1 MKKIFRNMLLMAGA
15 AALALNFASCKGDGE
30 DDNKNEE
37 EAVLFTDGDVQ
48 YKMSLSELK
57 DADNQLSFTQ
67 IIEYIKPID
76 LKEEITFTFKYNSGS
91 EAAPADS
98 VAPADSSAS
107 QPVVEKKDYPII
119 DASMVINCGSEAN
132 AQMVRDSMLTDTVSY
147 DIAVEGSKVVCTYK
161 QEVIKYMT
169 YASAE
174 TIYNELAKQLGDQRK
189 KNDANKAKEESD
201 AKKQEAENNRKTN
214 YNFDR
219 DSVGGIVST
228 DSTIGFTL
236 VKSGVAAVYSYT
248 FDKTTGMITSGS
260 VVCVCKN
267 SDVAKAY
274 AKEHMKDKNAKGQLI
289 YKSINL
295 DGSNVIMVYSA
306 SAIEGLHKRD
316 IVAAQQSGQEP
327 DASSI
332 GKEIEPEENNTEEN
346 NGGENNGEN
355 NGGEN
360 NGGESNEENNGN
372 QQEENNNSQNTE
384 NESNENGNTQN
395 PENGQNENNDDPVPQ
410 IIPEENSNIK
420 PDENENNNNN
430 EEPLPHEP
438 IIDNGEGE
446 VVAKGI
452 VGKWESTSDRVVGEG
467 ISISV
472 TAEELGVDYLD
483 FASDGNF
490 SNEWFTEEGEK
501 VVDLGVYS
509 INDDVLKIVWDD
521 NEEVLYRFSLS
532 GDTLI
537 VYEYCFYVSETDTLY
552 ETYDSVPEHAE
563 SVRAEI
569 QHVYK
574 RI

>member
-1 MKKIFRNMLLMAGA
+1 MAGA
-15 AALALNFASCKGDGE
+15 VALAFNFASCKGDGE
-30 DDNKNEE
+30 DEKKDE
-37 EAVLFTDGDVQ
+37 EAVVFTDGDVQ

-119 DASMVINCGSEAN
+119 DATMVVNCGSEAN
-132 AQMVRDSMLTDTVSY
+132 AQMVRDSMLSDTVSY

-161 QEVIKYMT
+161 QDIIKYMT
-169 YASAE
+169 YSVAE
-174 TIYNELAKQLGDQRK
+174 AMYNKLAEQLGDQRK

-306 SAIEGLHKRD
+306 SAIEGLHKSD
-316 IVAAQQSGQEP
+316 ILLAQQLGKEP
-327 DASSI
+327 DGSSI
-332 GKEIEPEENNTEEN
+332 GKEPEPEENNTEEN
-346 NGGENNGEN
+346 NGGENNG
-355 NGGEN
+355 
-360 NGGESNEENNGN
+360 GESGEENNGN

-395 PENGQNENNDDPVPQ
+395 PENGQNENNDDPIPQ
-410 IIPEENSNIK
+410 ILPEENDNIK
-420 PDENENNNNN
+420 PGENESNN

-446 VVAKGI
+446 AVAKGI
-452 VGKWESTSDRVVGEG
+452 VGKWETTGARVVGEG

-483 FASDGNF
+483 FASDGHF
-490 SNEWFTEEGEK
+490 SNEWITEEGEK
-501 VVDLGVYS
+501 EADLGVYS
-509 INDDVLKIVWDD
+509 INDNVLSFVWDD
-521 NEEVLYRFSLS
+521 NTEDLYGFSLS

-537 VYEYCFYVSETDTLY
+537 LYEYCFYVSETDTIY

-563 SVRAEI
+563 CVRLERQFI
-569 QHVYK
+569 YK

>member
-15 AALALNFASCKGDGE
+15 AALALNFASCKGDSE
-30 DDNKNEE
+30 DDNNNE

-57 DADNQLSFTQ
+57 DEDSELSFVQT
-67 IIEYIKPID
+67 IEYIKPFD
-76 LKEEITFTFKYNSGS
+76 LKEDITFTFKYNAGN

-98 VAPADSSAS
+98 VAQNDSAAS
-107 QPVVEKKDYPII
+107 QPVEKKDLPIVE
-119 DASMVINCGSEAN
+119 ASMVINCGSEAN

-201 AKKQEAENNRKTN
+201 AKKQESENNRKTN

-260 VVCVCKN
+260 VICVCKN

-327 DASSI
+327 DTASI
-332 GKEIEPEENNTEEN
+332 GREPEPEPEPEPEENN
-346 NGGENNGEN
+346 GENTE
-355 NGGEN
+355 
-360 NGGESNEENNGN
+360 N
-372 QQEENNNSQNTE
+372 QQEENNNSQNPE
-384 NESNENGNTQN
+384 NEQNENGNNQN
-395 PENGQNENNDDPVPQ
+395 PENGQNENNDDPIPQ
-410 IIPEENSNIK
+410 ILPEENSNIK
-420 PDENENNNNN
+420 PVENEENNN

-446 VVAKGI
+446 AVANSI
-452 VGKWESTSDRVVGEG
+452 VGRWVASSIKLVGEG
-467 ISISV
+467 VDLSAPV
-472 TAEELGVDYLD
+472 DENDLDYLD
-483 FASDGNF
+483 FDSDGNC
-490 SNEWFTEEGEK
+490 SNEWFDEGEK
-501 VVDLGVYS
+501 VVDRAVYS
-509 INDDVLKIVWDD
+509 INDTVLKFTWNED
-521 NEEVLYRFSLS
+521 NEMDFYYFSLS

-537 VYEYCFYVSETDTLY
+537 LYKYCYYCAETETVYEKRDN
-552 ETYDSVPEHAE
+552 VPEHVEVAL
-563 SVRAEI
+563 A
-569 QHVYK
+569 QKQYVYK
-574 RI
+574 RM

>member
-1 MKKIFRNMLLMAGA
+1 MAGA
-15 AALALNFASCKGDGE
+15 VALAFNFASCKGDGE

-57 DADNQLSFTQ
+57 DNDSELSFNQ
-67 IIEYIKPID
+67 VIEYIKPID
-76 LKEEITFTFKYNSGS
+76 LKEDITFTFKYRGSS

-98 VAPADSSAS
+98 VPAADSSVN
-107 QPVVEKKDYPII
+107 QTIDKKDMPII
-119 DASMVINCGSEAN
+119 EASMVINCGSESN

-147 DIAVEGSKVVCTYK
+147 NISVEGSKVICTYK
-161 QEVIKYMT
+161 QDALEHMT
-169 YASAE
+169 YAAAE
-174 TIYNELAKQLGDQRK
+174 AFYNELAKQLGDQRK

-372 QQEENNNSQNTE
+372 QQEENNN
-384 NESNENGNTQN
+384 TQN
-395 PENGQNENNDDPVPQ
+395 PENEQNENGNNQNTENNQNENNNSENTELT
-410 IIPEENSNIK
+410 PEENSNIK
-420 PDENENNNNN
+420 PGENEENNNGEN
-430 EEPLPHEP
+430 EESNIPQILPE
-438 IIDNGEGE
+438 NGENEE
-446 VVAKGI
+446 VASI
-452 VGKWESTSDRVVGEG
+452 VGRWVSSSIKLVGEG
-467 ISISV
+467 VDLSAPV
-472 TAEELGVDYLD
+472 DENDLDYLD
-483 FASDGNF
+483 FASDGNC
-490 SNEWFTEEGEK
+490 SNEWFDEGEK
-501 VVDLGVYS
+501 VVDRAVYS
-509 INDDVLKIVWDD
+509 INDTVLMFTWNED
-521 NEEVLYRFSLS
+521 NEMDFYYFSLS

-537 VYEYCFYVSETDTLY
+537 LYKYCYYCAETETVYEKRDN
-552 ETYDSVPEHAE
+552 VPEHVEFVLA
-563 SVRAEI
+563 
-569 QHVYK
+569 QKQYVYK
-574 RI
+574 RM

>member
-1 MKKIFRNMLLMAGA
+1 MVMKKIFKSMFLMAGA
-15 AALALNFASCKGDGE
+15 VALAFNFASCKGDGE
-30 DDNKNEE
+30 NDNKNEE

-57 DADNQLSFTQ
+57 DADSQLSFTQ
-67 IIEYIKPID
+67 IIEYIKPFD
-76 LKEEITFTFKYNSGS
+76 LKEDITFTFKYNAGN

-98 VAPADSSAS
+98 VAQNDSAAS
-107 QPVVEKKDYPII
+107 QPVEKKDLPIVE
-119 DASMVINCGSEAN
+119 ASMVINCGSEAN

-327 DASSI
+327 DTASI
-332 GKEIEPEENNTEEN
+332 GREPEPEPEPEPEENN
-346 NGGENNGEN
+346 GENTE
-355 NGGEN
+355 
-360 NGGESNEENNGN
+360 N
-372 QQEENNNSQNTE
+372 QQEENNNSQNPE
-384 NESNENGNTQN
+384 NEQNENGNNQN
-395 PENGQNENNDDPVPQ
+395 PENGQNENNDDPIPQ
-410 IIPEENSNIK
+410 ILPEENSNIK
-420 PDENENNNNN
+420 PVENEENNN

-446 VVAKGI
+446 AVANSI
-452 VGKWESTSDRVVGEG
+452 VGRWVASSIKLVGEG
-467 ISISV
+467 VDLSAPV
-472 TAEELGVDYLD
+472 DENDLDYLD
-483 FASDGNF
+483 FDSDGNC
-490 SNEWFTEEGEK
+490 SNEWFDEGEK
-501 VVDLGVYS
+501 VVDRAVYS
-509 INDDVLKIVWDD
+509 INDTVLKFTWNED
-521 NEEVLYRFSLS
+521 NEMDFYYFSLS

-537 VYEYCFYVSETDTLY
+537 LYEYCYYCAETETVY
-552 ETYDSVPEHAE
+552 EKRDNVPEHVEVAL
-563 SVRAEI
+563 A
-569 QHVYK
+569 QKQYVYK
-574 RI
+574 RM

>member
-1 MKKIFRNMLLMAGA
+1 MAGA
-15 AALALNFASCKGDGE
+15 VALAFNFASCKGDGE

-57 DADNQLSFTQ
+57 DEDSQLSFTQ
-67 IIEYIKPID
+67 IIEYIKPFD
-76 LKEEITFTFKYNSGS
+76 LKEDITFTFKYNSGS

-119 DASMVINCGSEAN
+119 DATMVVNCGSEAN

-295 DGSNVIMVYSA
+295 DGSNVIMVYST

-327 DASSI
+327 DTASI
-332 GKEIEPEENNTEEN
+332 GREPEPEPEPEPEENN
-346 NGGENNGEN
+346 GENTE
-355 NGGEN
+355 
-360 NGGESNEENNGN
+360 N

-384 NESNENGNTQN
+384 NEQNENGNTQN
-395 PENGQNENNDDPVPQ
+395 QGNEQNENNDDPIPQ

-420 PDENENNNNN
+420 PVENENNNSENV
-430 EEPLPHEP
+430 EPNLPEILP
-438 IIDNGEGE
+438 ENGEN
-446 VVAKGI
+446 AL
-452 VGKWESTSDRVVGEG
+452 VGKWKIFSMVADYDGDIDDSIVEDEGMESELEFTNDGKF
-467 ISISV
+467 ISIAKKKSGYEERVEGTYTISGNVVIVTVSDEEEEDDGGWFYFSV
-472 TAEELGVDYLD
+472 SGNTLVLISEDYYDKETGEYFETKPEEGVDYGL
-483 FASDGNF
+483 
-490 SNEWFTEEGEK
+490 EK
-501 VVDLGVYS
+501 V
-509 INDDVLKIVWDD
+509 
-521 NEEVLYRFSLS
+521 
-532 GDTLI
+532 
-537 VYEYCFYVSETDTLY
+537 
-552 ETYDSVPEHAE
+552 E
-563 SVRAEI
+563 STF
-569 QHVYK
+569 K
-574 RI
+574 RM